1 MELMDKSLGDLLRHL
16 PMIIFEDSTLHPEL
30 PLLVWLM
37 VAHSK
42 SFELPLDLITKVLR
56 VVFEVASCPWQ
67 DLETHQDET
76 AQKPAA
82 MLSIGSFHK
91 AGSNNTPSSVS
102 DTLIWST
109 LLRAHYGGMAG
120 DIRMLRHFAEVWN
133 ERFSAGA
140 VPKEIQLQLV
150 STKEIVA
157 NLRWCDLPTLIHQSS
172 SLQSEAR
179 VAALTKD
186 GILQLSMVD
195 LSIEGIDFHCSPVLD
210 NILADRE
217 LVETYLTRLS
227 TFDDSLGSVP
237 SAWDE
242 RRSWLEGILKRCV
255 WKYSAGIN
263 RRRCLIP
270 TVDVESAKVDALK
283 PFWVDSLS
291 PRTRAYAERYI
302 KERI

>member
-1 MELMDKSLGDLLRHL
+1 MELMDKSLGDLLRRL
-16 PMIIFEDSTLHPEL
+16 PIIIFEDSALHPEL

-42 SFELPLDLITKVLR
+42 NFEVPLDLIAKVLR

-67 DLETHQDET
+67 DLETHQDKT

-91 AGSNNTPSSVS
+91 AGSDNTLSSVK

-109 LLRAHYGGMAG
+109 ILRAQYGGMAG

-140 VPKEIQLQLV
+140 VPKEIQLQLA
-150 STKEIVA
+150 STKENVA
-157 NLRWCDLPTLIHQSS
+157 DLRWCDLPTLIHKSS

-179 VAALTKD
+179 VAALTED

-217 LVETYLTRLS
+217 LAETYLTRLS
-227 TFDDSLGSVP
+227 TFDDSLGRVP
-237 SAWDE
+237 STWDE
-242 RRSWLEGILKRCV
+242 RRSWLEGILKSCM

-263 RRRCLIP
+263 RRRSLTT
-270 TVDVESAKVDALK
+270 TVNTGS
-283 PFWVDSLS
+283 
-291 PRTRAYAERYI
+291 
-302 KERI
+302 

>member
-1 MELMDKSLGDLLRHL
+1 MELMDKSLGDLLRRL
-16 PMIIFEDSTLHPEL
+16 PIIIFEDSTLHPEL

-42 SFELPLDLITKVLR
+42 DFELPLGLITKVLR

-67 DLETHQDET
+67 DLETHQDGT
-76 AQKPAA
+76 AQEPAA

-91 AGSNNTPSSVS
+91 AGSDNTPIGVS

-109 LLRAHYGGMAG
+109 LLRAQYGGMAC
-120 DIRMLRHFAEVWN
+120 DIRMLRHFAQVWN

-140 VPKEIQLQLV
+140 VPKEIQLQLM
-150 STKEIVA
+150 STKENMA
-157 NLRWCDLPTLIHQSS
+157 NLRWCDLSMLIHQSS

-179 VAALTKD
+179 VASLTKD

-195 LSIEGIDFHCSPVLD
+195 LSIEGIDFHCSPVLHH
-210 NILADRE
+210 IMADRE

-227 TFDDSLGSVP
+227 SFDDSLGRVP
-237 SAWDE
+237 STWDE
-242 RRSWLEGILKRCV
+242 RRSWLEGILKSCM
-255 WKYSAGIN
+255 WKYSAGVN
-263 RRRCLIP
+263 RRRSLTP
-270 TVDVESAKVDALK
+270 TVDAESAKIDPLK
-283 PFWVDSLS
+283 PFWADSVA